1 MNQAK
6 KLRKTYFAALIALLL
21 ALVTMATATFAW
33 YIYNTS
39 AHTTEV
45 HMAAGTSVYLE
56 ISNEYDG
63 IYSTSTILESFT
75 GRLIPVSS
83 DRIVDAAGKVLF
95 QECRG
100 YDLSAAVQKSM
111 IAKLFGEAPAT
122 AFYVTPLFL
131 RVSGEG
137 NYDIY
142 VSAIDYTDDDETYPL
157 SSASRVGL
165 VIHEPGNARPV
176 AGEYVFDINP
186 QGKNPEAQYNTITGR
201 EGYVLDHRYVD
212 GTTVE
217 FKPLTSANFA
227 DYDKATGEVA
237 LRSASEKIM
246 TLVGD
251 GSAVQVD
258 LYIWLE
264 GCDEDCTNTLM
275 GKTLKDVS
283 ISFAA
288 VTEGSTAQ

>member
-1 MNQAK
+1 MNQSK

-39 AHTTEV
+39 AHTTKV

-63 IYSTSTILESFT
+63 LYSTSTILESFT

-83 DRIVDAAGKVLF
+83 DVIVDATGKVCF
-95 QECRG
+95 QQCRE
-100 YDLSAAVQKSM
+100 YDISSTDQKTL

-122 AFYVTPLFL
+122 AYYVTPLFL

-142 VSAIDYTDDDETYPL
+142 VSAIDYTDDDETHPL
-157 SSASRVGL
+157 SSATRVGL
-165 VIHEPGNARPV
+165 VIREPGYNQSV
-176 AGEYVFDINP
+176 AGEYVFAINP
-186 QGKNPEAQYNTITGR
+186 EGSNPDALYNTITGR

-212 GTTVE
+212 GTTVP
-217 FKPLTSANFA
+217 FTPYTPANFA
-227 DYDKATGEVA
+227 DYDQATGEVT
-237 LRSASEKIM
+237 LREASQKIM
-246 TLVGD
+246 TLEGD
-251 GSAVQVD
+251 GASVQVD
-258 LYIWLE
+258 LYIWME
-264 GCDEDCTNTLM
+264 GCDKDCTNSL
-275 GKTLKDVS
+275 GGRTLKDVS